1 MHAPVHFRM
10 DDQAEIAAFIEARHF
25 ATLVV
30 SGENGPLAAH
40 IPMILNRGADGKPV
54 SLEGH
59 VARNNPVAATA
70 ARPVRALAIF
80 QGADAY
86 VTPSLYLSKREHG
99 KVVPTWNYIAV
110 QVSGVATAFNDAEA
124 LREQVSRIT
133 DMMEATAATP
143 WTVSDAPEDYIA
155 KMLNGITGL
164 RLEIEAIEGVRK
176 LSQNRAEGDRLA
188 VLNGFI
194 HSSDHAARE
203 LAAEMQKPP
212 AAQLAAKLQK

>member
-10 DDQAEIAAFIEARHF
+10 DDQSDLAAFIEARHF

-30 SGENGPLAAH
+30 ASESGPQAAH
-40 IPMILNRGADGKPV
+40 IPMILNRDAAGKLV

-70 ARPVRALAIF
+70 AQPVRALAIF
-80 QGADAY
+80 NGADAY

-99 KVVPTWNYIAV
+99 KVVPTWNYVAV
-110 QVSGVATAFNDAEA
+110 QISGAVVAFNDAEA
-124 LREQVSRIT
+124 LRTQVGRIT
-133 DMMEATAATP
+133 DMMEAPAAAP
-143 WTVSDAPEDYIA
+143 WAVSDAPDDYIA

-164 RLEIEAIEGVRK
+164 RLAIESIEGVRK

-188 VLNGFI
+188 VLNGFS
-194 HSSDHAARE
+194 HSPDHAARE
-203 LAAEMQKPP
+203 LAAEMSKK
-212 AAQLAAKLQK
+212 A